1 MRWYWVDQFIEFESG
16 RHAKAVKTVTLS
28 EDHLSDHFPGY
39 PMMPKPLIIEG
50 LALVGGLLLFEQS
63 GCTRNPILAR
73 IPKAIFH
80 GEAFPGDRLIYTA
93 KIEYVAEDGA
103 KVSTTCHKNDRL
115 LAEVEIASAMFG
127 DTGSDGPLFDREV
140 FLQIMRLLGAFKV
153 GRAADGSPLAEP
165 Q

>member
-1 MRWYWVDQFIEFESG
+1 MRWYMVDQFIEFESG
-16 RHAKAVKTVTLS
+16 QRAMAVKTVTLA
-28 EDHLSDHFPGY
+28 EDYLKGHFPGY

-93 KIEYVAEDGA
+93 KVDFVAEDGA

-127 DTGSDGPLFDREV
+127 EANSDGPLFDREV

-153 GRAADGSPLAEP
+153 GHAADGGPLVEP
-165 Q
+165 R